1 MDQNTNRQFF
11 KGALL
16 ITMAGIISKVLSAG
30 YRIPLQN
37 ITGDLGFYI
46 YQQIY
51 PILGIATMLALYG
64 FPTAISKIV
73 AEKNEGKNGLLP
85 RSIYYSIFSLIFI
98 FSVSFT
104 VGIYFA
110 APIIAKIMGD
120 VALIQPLRVSGLTFL
135 VIPFVAS
142 LRGIFQGHNN
152 MVPTATSQIME
163 QLVRVTLIITTA
175 IVVVTKQQSIYMIG
189 TGAAIASFVG
199 AIGAFLILILFWLK
213 HRKQL
218 EKVEKHSVD
227 WGYMVRIIFVYGM
240 VITINHMLLL
250 LFQFADAFTLVSNL
264 IKSGISLTE
273 AQAWKGIFDRGQPL
287 VQLGIVVGSAQAL
300 ALLPSITKQRLIKDP
315 NQFFSYIQSAWKFSL
330 YLSVGAAAGLIAL
343 FPQANILLFKD
354 AVGTFSLQ
362 ILSVTIIFA
371 SLSITT
377 ATILQ
382 GLGFAYRTALIIVF
396 GVVMKGLLNLWLVP
410 IYGITGSA
418 CATVVGAASVFFLNL
433 HQLKKEIP
441 NHKIINVPWL
451 QFFQAISG
459 MLIFIIGMNYF
470 GMSLLQVT
478 SRIDYLGYVLFN
490 IIIGFCIYFFLL
502 IRLKAF
508 TIREIQLLP
517 FSNIFLKIVKGVRDE
532 YDSKN

>member
-1 MDQNTNRQFF
+1 MEQNTDRQFF

-16 ITMAGIISKVLSAG
+16 ITLAGIISKVLSAG

-73 AEKNEGKNGLLP
+73 AEKKEEQTTNKLLP
-85 RSIYYSIFSLIFI
+85 KSFYYSIFSLVFI
-98 FSVSFT
+98 FSLSVTVS
-104 VGIYFA
+104 IYLA
-110 APIIAKIMGD
+110 APMIAEVMGD
-120 VALIQPLRVSGLTFL
+120 LALIQPIRVSGLTFL

-152 MVPTATSQIME
+152 MVPTAASQIIE

-175 IVVVTKQQSIYMIG
+175 IVVVTKQHSLYLIG
-189 TGAAIASFVG
+189 TGAAIASFIG
-199 AIGAFLILILFWLK
+199 ALGAFLILVLFLLK
-213 HRKQL
+213 HKNYL
-218 EKVEKHSVD
+218 GKVDNHSVD
-227 WGYMVRIIFVYGM
+227 WGYLIRIVLVYGI

-250 LFQFADAFTLVSNL
+250 LFQFADAFTLVPNL
-264 IKSGISLTE
+264 VKSGFTLTE

-287 VQLGIVVGSAQAL
+287 VQLGIVVGSVQAL
-300 ALLPSITKQRLIKDP
+300 ALLPSITKQRLKKNP
-315 NQFFSYIQSAWKFSL
+315 NQFFTYIQSAWKFSL
-330 YLSVGAAAGLIAL
+330 YLSVGAAAGLIAV
-343 FPQANILLFKD
+343 FPQANTLLFKD
-354 AVGTFSLQ
+354 AEGTFSLQ
-362 ILSVTIIFA
+362 ILSMTIVFA

-382 GLGFAYRTALIIVF
+382 GLGFVYRTALIIVF
-396 GVVMKGLLNLWLVP
+396 GVVMKGLLNLWWVP

-418 CATVVGAASVFFLNL
+418 CATVVSAAIVFFFNL
-433 HQLKKEIP
+433 YQLKREVP

-451 QFFQAISG
+451 QFIMAISG
-459 MLIFIIGMNYF
+459 MLVFIIGMNYLI
-470 GMSLLQVT
+470 MRPLQVT
-478 SRIDYLGYVLFN
+478 SRLDYLGYVLF
-490 IIIGFCIYFFLL
+490 IIVIGVSIYFYLL

-508 TIREIQLLP
+508 TTKEIQLLP
-517 FSNIFLKIVKGVRDE
+517 FSNILLKFVKGVRDKH
-532 YDSKN
+532 DG